1 MSSGTGHLCQNQ
13 KAPLSGPGGSPISVG
28 QPRDDDARLS
38 VPARYDVL
46 DPAPEQAFDDL
57 TLLAARICRTP
68 IAFVSL
74 VAGDRLWFKSSVGL
88 TVAET
93 DRTAAFCESTLR
105 NGELLVVPDTMADP
119 RFTANSLVIDEPH
132 VRFYAGAPLVTPDG
146 RAIGTLS
153 VIDLMP
159 REVSDEQRDALRIL
173 GRQVVTQLELR
184 RQVARGFTRTETR
197 RHGAEALAEVGRL
210 LSETLDPDVVGQRIA
225 DTVRSLLAVESAAL
239 YRLEAQTGDLVM
251 VASSRDLRCAF
262 EWSAVVSAGTGTV
275 SAAVRERAPVV
286 SSAVLRDPRISFP
299 PDVRARLQK
308 VKDRAILA
316 VPLSVKGRIIGAL
329 AAADPAG
336 RAFGEPDV
344 RLTQAFADQAALAL
358 ENARLYAEAELGR
371 REAEIVA
378 DLTQAIN
385 STLDLDT
392 ILQRV
397 TERAR
402 EVCQSDVALIALRE
416 SGSDSLV
423 LRYWAGPYF
432 QRYAHVRV
440 EPGRGVG
447 GLVLATG
454 RPFRTENYG
463 RDPRIGDDFV
473 DVVRQEGTVTAMAV
487 PIRYENRVDGVLYVH
502 NRSPR
507 PFTDGDESI
516 LLRLAGQAATAIRNA
531 DLFAR
536 EQLARATAEASE
548 RRFRSLFDGVP
559 VGLFRTTP
567 AGRIMDA
574 NPTLV
579 QMLGYPDRGALL
591 AVNVSDL
598 YVDSEDRRTIKAL
611 LERDGLVRGVTARV
625 RRYDGRVIWVEDNIR
640 AVLDEDG
647 VLYYEGS
654 VTEVTERKLREEE
667 LRESNRRIVNIFES
681 MTDAFFA
688 LNHQWEFTYLNCQ
701 AEHLLRRSRAE
712 LLGKNVWAEF
722 PEAVRLKFFEQYQR
736 AVAEQVSVVF
746 EEFYP
751 PLEKWFEVQAYPS
764 EDGLSVYFRDVTE
777 RKRAEEALHQSE
789 RQLRQAQK
797 MEAVGQLAGGIAHDF
812 NNLLT
817 GIIGRS
823 ELLLERPA
831 AATARRDVELIQR
844 TAERAADLTRQ
855 LLAFSRK
862 QVLQPRVLD
871 LSAVVAGMGTML
883 QRLIGEHIDLVIDAA
898 LGVGRVKADP
908 AQVEQ
913 VIMNLVVNARDAMP
927 EGGTL
932 TIRTGDIGLDDLF
945 VRGHPGSRPGAHVM
959 LEVTDTGCGMSA
971 EVQAHIF
978 EPFFTTKEQGK
989 GTGLGLSTAY
999 GIVKQHDGYI
1009 GVESEPGRGT
1019 VFTIYLPRVEELEGA
1034 AEPPPSSARPRRG
1047 QETVLL
1053 VEDEKDV
1060 RELAREILQKH
1071 GYVVLEAPTGPDA
1084 LRVASR
1090 HPGPIHL
1097 LLTDVVMPQMSGREL
1112 AVRLSRTRPEVKVL
1126 YTSGYI
1132 DEDMIRRSM
1141 LAPTTALLKKPF
1153 SADALA
1159 HRVRDVLDATPPT
1172 P

>member
-1 MSSGTGHLCQNQ
+1 
-13 KAPLSGPGGSPISVG
+13 LS
-28 QPRDDDARLS
+28 A
-38 VPARYDVL
+38 PARYDVP
-46 DPAPEQAFDDL
+46 DTAPEQAFDDIA
-57 TLLAARICRTP
+57 LLAARICRAP
-68 IAFVSL
+68 IAFVT
-74 VAGDRLWFKSSVGL
+74 VVDRDRQWLKSSVGL
-88 TVAET
+88 TVAQT
-93 DRTAAFCESTLR
+93 DRAAAFCEYTTR
-105 NGELLVVPDTMADP
+105 GDELLVVSDALADP
-119 RFTANSLVIDEPH
+119 RFTANPLVTDEPH
-132 VRFYAGAPLVTPDG
+132 IRFYAGAPLQAPDG
-146 RAIGTLS
+146 RAVGTLS

-159 REVSDEQRDALRIL
+159 RELSEEQLDALRIL
-173 GRQVVTQLELR
+173 ARQVVIELELR
-184 RQVARGFTRTETR
+184 RHAADVARSFAQTEVR

-225 DTVRSLLAVESAAL
+225 DTVRSLLAAESAAL
-239 YRLEAQTGDLVM
+239 YRLDARTGDLVM
-251 VASSRDLRCAF
+251 IASSRDLRSAF
-262 EWSAVVSAGTGTV
+262 EWSRAVPEGQGTV
-275 SAAVRERAPVV
+275 GAAVRERGPVV
-286 SSAVLRDPRISFP
+286 SLAVLRDPRITYP
-299 PDVRARLQK
+299 PEVRARIQK
-308 VKDRAILA
+308 VNDRAILA
-316 VPLSVKGRIIGAL
+316 VPLGANGRITGAL

-336 RAFGEPDV
+336 RAFGDADV

-378 DLTQAIN
+378 ELTQAIN
-385 STLDLDT
+385 STLDVDT

-402 EVCQSDVALIALRE
+402 EVCESDVALIALRE
-416 SGSDSLV
+416 AGSDSLV

-432 QRYAHVRV
+432 RRYANVRI
-440 EPGRGVG
+440 EPGKGVG

-454 RPFRTENYG
+454 RPFRTENYAL
-463 RDPRIGDDFV
+463 DPRIGNDFV
-473 DVVRQEGTVTAMAV
+473 DVIREEGTVAAMAV
-487 PIRYENRVDGVLYVH
+487 PIRHEERVDGVLYVH
-502 NRSPR
+502 NRSRR
-507 PFTDGDESI
+507 PFTDRDESI
-516 LLRLAGQAATAIRNA
+516 LLRLAGHAATAIRNA

-567 AGRIMDA
+567 KGRIMDA

-579 QMLGYPDRGALL
+579 QMLGYPDRASLL
-591 AVNVSDL
+591 AVNVADL
-598 YVDSEDRRTIKAL
+598 YVDPEDRRTIKAR
-611 LERDGLVRGVTARV
+611 LERDGMVRGFSV
-625 RRYDGRVIWVEDNIR
+625 RAHRYDGRVIWVEENIR
-640 AVLDEDG
+640 AVQDEDG
-647 VLYYEGS
+647 VVYHEGS
-654 VTEVTERKLREEE
+654 VTEITERMLREQE

-688 LNHQWEFTYLNCQ
+688 LNDRWEFTYLNRQ
-701 AEHLLRRSRAE
+701 AEHLLRRSRSE

-722 PEAVRLKFFEQYQR
+722 PEAVRLKFFEQYHR

-751 PLEKWFEVQAYPS
+751 PLESWFEVQAYPS

-817 GIIGRS
+817 VIMGRT

-831 AATARRDVELIQR
+831 DPDSRRDVDLIQK

-862 QVLQPRVLD
+862 QVLQPKVLD
-871 LSAVVAGMGTML
+871 LSAVVAGMATML
-883 QRLIGEHIDLVIDAA
+883 HRLIGEHIDLVIAPA
-898 LGVGRVKADP
+898 SSVGRVKADP

-932 TIRTGDIGLDDLF
+932 SIRTGDIELDDRF
-945 VRGHPGSRPGAHVM
+945 VRGHPGSRPGPHGL
-959 LEVTDTGCGMSA
+959 LEVSDTGCGMSA
-971 EVQAHIF
+971 EVQAYIF

-1019 VFTIYLPRVEELEGA
+1019 VFTIYLPQVEE
-1034 AEPPPSSARPRRG
+1034 AEEPVEVTSSARPLRG
-1047 QETVLL
+1047 VETVLL

-1071 GYVVLEAPTGPDA
+1071 GYVVLEAANGPDA

-1090 HPGPIHL
+1090 HRGSIHL

-1112 AVRLSRTRPEVKVL
+1112 AVRLQRARPEVKVL

-1153 SADALA
+1153 SSDSLA
-1159 HRVRDVLDATPPT
+1159 RRVREVLDGAAPVT
-1172 P
+1172 